1 MKIPRS
7 NFKSFRGM
15 NWLNTVGYKAAQPSL
30 YSSYLMSRSFC
41 TKTEAPQ
48 VDLKQAMKSQ
58 LAGENKMINY
68 QSTDELTEGNS
79 RSSHL
84 FLTVV

>member
-1 MKIPRS
+1 
-7 NFKSFRGM
+7 
-15 NWLNTVGYKAAQPSL
+15 
-30 YSSYLMSRSFC
+30 MSRSFC